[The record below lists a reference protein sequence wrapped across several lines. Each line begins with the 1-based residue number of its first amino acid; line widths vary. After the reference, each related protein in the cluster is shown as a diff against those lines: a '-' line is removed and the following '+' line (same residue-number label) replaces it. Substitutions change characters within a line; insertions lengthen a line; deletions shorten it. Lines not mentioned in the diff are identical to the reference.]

1 MLFYCLKCRENT
13 ESKHLTVSKTK
24 KGKLMLL
31 PYCAVCAS
39 TKMRFIKEE
48 EARGLLSSLGMK
60 VPILS
65 KIPIIKALLS

>member
-1 MLFYCLKCRENT
+1 
-13 ESKHLTVSKTK
+13 
-24 KGKLMLL
+24 
-31 PYCAVCAS
+31 
-39 TKMRFIKEE
+39 MRFIKKE